1 MFRSTHHTP
10 PHHDKKSSTPVLL
23 KYFGVSGLQTI
34 AELGIFTILHFFID
48 RQIANA
54 CAIVCSAT
62 LQFTLNRNVTF
73 KSSSNIARSAVLF
86 VMLWCWNLA
95 FSAFML
101 AIVPPLGA
109 DPIIVKLCCM
119 GCQAIWGWLLSRY
132 VIFV

>member
-1 MFRSTHHTP
+1 MSRSTYHTP
-10 PHHDKKSSTPVLL
+10 PHHNKKSSAPVLL

-34 AELGIFTILHFFID
+34 AELGIFTILHFITD

-62 LQFTLNRNVTF
+62 LQFTLNSNVTF
-73 KSSSNIARSAVLF
+73 KSSSNIARSAALF
-86 VMLWCWNLA
+86 VMLWCWNLV

-101 AIVPPLGA
+101 ATVPPLGA

-119 GCQAIWGWLLSRY
+119 GCQAI
-132 VIFV
+132 